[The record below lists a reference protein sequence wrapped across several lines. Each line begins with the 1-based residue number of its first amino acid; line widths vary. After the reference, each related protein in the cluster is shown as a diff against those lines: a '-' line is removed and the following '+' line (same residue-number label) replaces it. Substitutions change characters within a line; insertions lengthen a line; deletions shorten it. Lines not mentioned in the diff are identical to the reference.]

1 MVNFYQYL
9 RACTTLIARTDVP
22 VGASRGEERSLAGLE
37 MTERGDSMIVR
48 IWRGR
53 AAADNA
59 DAYFRHVTGTVFP
72 ELVTLAGHKGAWLLR
87 READG
92 QAEFLAVT
100 FWKSL
105 DSIRSFAG
113 DDIATAIVEPEARAV
128 LSGFD
133 DFARH
138 YELAFRMDR
147 PA

>member
-1 MVNFYQYL
+1 
-9 RACTTLIARTDVP
+9 
-22 VGASRGEERSLAGLE
+22 
-37 MTERGDSMIVR
+37 MIVR

-53 AAADNA
+53 AVADNA

-72 ELVTLAGHKGAWLLR
+72 ELGTRAGHEGAWLLR
-87 READG
+87 REVDG
-92 QAEFLAVT
+92 ETEFLAVT
-100 FWKSL
+100 FWESL

-113 DDIATAIVEPEARAV
+113 DDVDTAIVEPEARAV